1 MNTTYSTSVHKES
14 ETITILIVDDH
25 PMMRQ
30 SLVSIISAYGPPFKV
45 LATAKTPKEAMM
57 IIEGAVPHVVL
68 TDIHMPSMSGFELI
82 EHLRGLYP
90 SIRFLVFTASYEE
103 EHLLQAFDRGAHGYL
118 VKDAESA
125 ALLQAI
131 EVVSR
136 GYTHFPAELAQSL
149 ERRNK
154 KPSLTPRELE
164 VLNLIADGMTSKE
177 IAKML
182 GIDHRTIET
191 YRSKIRQRFGLDSSA
206 ALLRFAIQRKNKP

>member
-1 MNTTYSTSVHKES
+1 MNTTFSASENEVS
-14 ETITILIVDDH
+14 ETISILIVDDH

-30 SLVSIISAYGPPFKV
+30 SLVSMITAYGPPFKI

-57 IIEGAVPHVVL
+57 IIEGGVPDVVL

-82 EHLRGLYP
+82 EYLRGLYP

-103 EHLLQAFDRGAHGYL
+103 EYLLQAFDRGAHGYL

-125 ALLQAI
+125 ELLQAI
-131 EVVSR
+131 EVVSK
-136 GYTHFPAELAQSL
+136 GYTHFPVELTQSL
-149 ERRNK
+149 ERRSK

-164 VLNLIADGMTSKE
+164 VLHLIADGMTSKE
-177 IAKML
+177 IAKIL

-191 YRSKIRQRFGLDSSA
+191 YRSKIRQRFGLDSGA
-206 ALLRFAIQRKNKP
+206 ALLRFAIESKNKP